1 MDDPRHGPSGRRASV
16 SPPVTLAFGS
26 DRVGANEEILDVA
39 NGLYQQGK
47 NNCLVI
53 RTVTIPS

>member
-1 MDDPRHGPSGRRASV
+1 MTLLDAGPQF
-16 SPPVTLAFGS
+16 PHLNPKAFSS

-39 NGLYQQGK
+39 NGLCQQEK

-53 RTVTIPS
+53 RTVTIAS